1 MEKENKKTNYKK
13 IITKIK
19 ILGEKVFNYLKKNHV
34 FKLILKAVGLIIITV
49 SAFLIFLETLGLL
62 IINSNVAQFEIILN
76 SFYDFKLFDYI
87 SHQIFYLLMFGG
99 YLIDVSFWIIIILF
113 GYWLYLKKNLFKRKI
128 VFGIILALTL
138 GITLFSFG
146 LFYAFPGIK
155 VPLEKIIKVEYLTEI
170 SKGDLKYEKEDLN
183 SDEWKH
189 YYKELP
195 NNSGYIKAENYF
207 NESKTQNPYYQINQ
221 QYLEM
226 QKNMNDFQKKIYSE
240 IYQ

>member
-1 MEKENKKTNYKK
+1 MENNNNKINYKK

-19 ILGEKVFNYLKKNHV
+19 ILIGKSFDYLKKNHV
-34 FKLILKAVGLIIITV
+34 FKLLLRVMGLVMIVI
-49 SAFLIFLETLGLL
+49 SSFLIFLETLGLL

-76 SFYDFKLFDYI
+76 SFYDFKIFDYI
-87 SHQIFYLLMFGG
+87 SHQIFYLLIFGG
-99 YLIDVSFWIIIILF
+99 YLIDISFWIIIILF
-113 GYWLYLKKNLFKRKI
+113 GYWLYFKKNLFKREI
-128 VFGIILALTL
+128 VLGIILTL
-138 GITLFSFG
+138 ISGITLFSFG

-155 VPLEKIIKVEYLTEI
+155 VPLEKIIKAEYLTEI
-170 SKGDLKYEKEDLN
+170 SKEDLKYEKEDLN
-183 SDEWKH
+183 SNEWKH

-195 NNSGYIKAENYF
+195 NNSGYIKAGNYF
-207 NESKTQNPYYQINQ
+207 NKSETQNPYYQINQ